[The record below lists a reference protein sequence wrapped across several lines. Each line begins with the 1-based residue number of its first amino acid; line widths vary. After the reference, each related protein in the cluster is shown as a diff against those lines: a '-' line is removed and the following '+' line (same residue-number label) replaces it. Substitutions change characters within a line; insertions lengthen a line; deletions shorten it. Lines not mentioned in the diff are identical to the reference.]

1 MMSSSWL
8 NRPDA
13 LGRLQAVFLDRDGVI
28 NRDSPDY
35 VTAWEDFEFL
45 PGSLS
50 AIAAL
55 SAAAIDVIIVTNQS
69 ALARGLMTPNTL
81 ADIHR
86 RLTSAVAERGGRIR
100 AILHCPHHPD
110 DLCGC
115 RKPAP
120 GMILQAQ
127 ARFGLD
133 LKRSVMIGDRATDV
147 ACGRQA
153 GCGGTILV
161 RSGLHDER
169 PQLQQMGIAPDLIVD
184 DLAAAVSALLDR
196 RGHSA

>member
-1 MMSSSWL
+1 MSSSWL

-35 VTAWEDFEFL
+35 VTAWDEFEFL
-45 PGSLS
+45 PGSLA

-69 ALARGLMTPNTL
+69 ALARGLMTPDTL

-169 PQLQQMGIAPDLIVD
+169 PKLQQMGIAPDLIVD
-184 DLAAAVSALLDR
+184 DLAAAVSALLNR

>member
-35 VTAWEDFEFL
+35 VTAWDEFEFL
-45 PGSLS
+45 PGSLA
-50 AIAAL
+50 AIAAF

-69 ALARGLMTPNTL
+69 ALARGLMTPDTL

-86 RLTSAVAERGGRIR
+86 RLTSAVADRGGRIR
-100 AILHCPHHPD
+100 AIMHCPHHPD

>member
-1 MMSSSWL
+1 MSSSWL

-86 RLTSAVAERGGRIR
+86 CLTSAVAERGGRIR

>member
-1 MMSSSWL
+1 MSSSWL

>member
-86 RLTSAVAERGGRIR
+86 CLTSAVAERGGRIR

>member
-35 VTAWEDFEFL
+35 VTAWDEFEFL
-45 PGSLS
+45 PGSLA

-69 ALARGLMTPNTL
+69 ALARGLMTSDTL

-86 RLTSAVAERGGRIR
+86 RLTSAVADRGGRIR
-100 AILHCPHHPD
+100 TIMHCPHHPD

-184 DLAAAVSALLDR
+184 DLAAAVSALGDC

>member
-1 MMSSSWL
+1 MSSSWL
-8 NRPDA
+8 NRRDA

-69 ALARGLMTPNTL
+69 ALARGLMTPDAL

-86 RLTSAVAERGGRIR
+86 RLAGAVAKKGGRIR

-120 GMILQAQ
+120 GMILKAQ

-133 LKRSVMIGDRATDV
+133 LARSVMIGDRATDV

-161 RSGLHDER
+161 RSGPHDDR
-169 PQLQQMGIAPDLIVD
+169 PKLRQMGIVPDLIVD
-184 DLAAAVSALLDR
+184 DLAAAVRALGVG
-196 RGHSA
+196 RGDSP

>member
-1 MMSSSWL
+1 MSSSWL

-35 VTAWEDFEFL
+35 VTAWDEFEFL
-45 PGSLS
+45 PGSLA

-69 ALARGLMTPNTL
+69 ALARGLMTSDTL

-86 RLTSAVAERGGRIR
+86 RLTSAVADRGGRIR
-100 AILHCPHHPD
+100 TIMHCPHHPD

-169 PQLQQMGIAPDLIVD
+169 PKLQQMGIAPDLIVD
-184 DLAAAVSALLDR
+184 DLAAAVSALLNR

>member
-69 ALARGLMTPNTL
+69 ALARGLMTPDTL

-169 PQLQQMGIAPDLIVD
+169 PQLQQMGIAPDLVVD

>member
-1 MMSSSWL
+1 MSSSWL

-69 ALARGLMTPNTL
+69 ALARGLMTPDTL

>member
-69 ALARGLMTPNTL
+69 ALARGLMTPDTL
-81 ADIHR
+81 AEIHR

-120 GMILQAQ
+120 GMILKAQ

-169 PQLQQMGIAPDLIVD
+169 PQLQQMGIAPDLVVD